1 MRGNG
6 FWGGEGRGGN
16 HRQEPATTSPSGP
29 PAFVLRVQTG
39 PHYVARAVVGKLIR
53 PQSQTPTVQP
63 LKFLV
68 GASFSN
74 LNFKIDSPRPGYFV
88 KEPPVALEP
97 VCRPLAWG
105 NRSLKSRDLSA
116 DSVALTRDSWLP
128 SGGEDPE
135 QPTSRVLAGRGVRPG
150 RREECPE
157 SRGTGVLSFTNCFG
171 AAHMARDIKGILEV
185 FPIYKNPKYK

>member
-1 MRGNG
+1 MD
-6 FWGGEGRGGN
+6 FGEGRGGN

-74 LNFKIDSPRPGYFV
+74 LNFKIDSLRPGYFV

-135 QPTSRVLAGRGVRPG
+135 QPTSRTPAGPG
-150 RREECPE
+150 RQAGAE
-157 SRGTGVLSFTNCFG
+157 GGVSGKPGNRS
-171 AAHMARDIKGILEV
+171 AAFYKLLWGCAHGERYKRD
-185 FPIYKNPKYK
+185 P